1 MKFRLLP
8 TDEKFFDLFQQAAAN
23 AALCARGLVELLDDP
38 ANDELRARVVSREQD
53 GDVITDA
60 ILDRLNTSFVTPFDR
75 EDIHRLA
82 EEFDDC
88 VDDMLAVAHRIEIT
102 RVTTIPPE
110 LKHQADLVVKAAD
123 EAAELMARLESMQGM
138 APHLAA
144 IDKLESEGDQVFNQA
159 LGRLFSGEHDPLD
172 VIRWKDLIEVMEGAI
187 NSIEDISD
195 VVEGIVLKHS

>member
-8 TDEKFFDLFQQAAAN
+8 TDEKFFELFQQAAAN
-23 AALCARGLVELLDDP
+23 AALCARRLVELLDAPGD
-38 ANDELRARVVSREQD
+38 AELVRKVQECEKE
-53 GDVITDA
+53 GDA
-60 ILDRLNTSFVTPFDR
+60 ITGAVVDRLHTSFVTPFDR

-88 VDDMLAVAHRIEIT
+88 VDDMLAVAQRLELT
-102 RVTTIPPE
+102 KVTAIPEE
-110 LKHQADLVVKAAD
+110 LHQQARLLVELAD
-123 EAAELMARLESMQGM
+123 EAAELMARLESMQDM

-144 IDKLESEGDQVFNQA
+144 IDRLESEGDRVFNVGMA
-159 LGRLFSGEHDPLD
+159 RLFSGEFEALD
-172 VIRWKDLIEVMEGAI
+172 VIRWKDLIEAMEAAM